1 MTTKRKQRLAV
12 VILIMLGTG
21 IATAL
26 ALTAFR
32 ENMLFFFDPS
42 QIVAG
47 DVPLDRQIRVGGMV
61 EDGSIQREADSLRIA
76 FSITD
81 FQHSV
86 LVKYEGILPDLFR
99 EGQGVIAIGKMQA
112 DGLFKASQI
121 LARHDENYMPPE
133 VARSLK
139 EQHAPL
145 DSSI

>member
-1 MTTKRKQRLAV
+1 MTAKRKQRLAV

-42 QIVAG
+42 QIIAG
-47 DVPLDRQIRVGGMV
+47 EVPLDRQIRVGGMV
-61 EDGSIQREADSLRIA
+61 ETGSIQREADSLEIA
-76 FSITD
+76 FAITD

-86 LVKYEGILPDLFR
+86 LVRYEGILPDLFR
-99 EGQGVIAIGKMQA
+99 EGQGVIAIGRMQT
-112 DGLFKASQI
+112 DGLFHASQI

-145 DSSI
+145 DSI